1 MRRGDTLSSLAR
13 EYGTTVQ
20 SLVQLN
26 DLADPNRIRAGES
39 LYVRVASDREGNCC
53 DTYEVQRG
61 DTLTAIARRFGTTV
75 SRLAGINHLS
85 NPDVIHPGQT
95 LILGQ
100 CG

>member
-1 MRRGDTLSSLAR
+1 MFDDLRGKTAVVTGSSKGLGA
-13 EYGTTVQ
+13 
-20 SLVQLN
+20 
-26 DLADPNRIRAGES
+26 
-39 LYVRVASDREGNCC
+39 
-53 DTYEVQRG
+53 
-61 DTLTAIARRFGTTV
+61 AIARRFGTTV